1 MNRRWIIPMGLLL
14 ALAALSLVTHEG
26 PPGKGGGPLNPGD
39 VAWMLTAT
47 GLVLLMTPG
56 LSFFYGGM
64 VSPKSVISTMLQSF
78 VALGVISLLWVA
90 VGFSLAFGDDLG
102 GFIGNPFTFAMF
114 RGVGTGTN
122 AALAPTIPLLLFA
135 MFQLKFAVIT
145 PALVSGSFAE
155 RVRFSAYLLFMC
167 LFSLFVYAP
176 LAHWTWHPDGF
187 LHRWGV
193 LDFAGGTVV
202 HMSAGFAALA
212 GAIFLGPRMNQARP
226 GGAQPTSN
234 APYVLLGTGM
244 LWFGW
249 FGFNAGSA
257 LAADAVAAQAFAT
270 TNTASAAAMLA
281 WMFFDGLRGRRP
293 SATGA
298 CIGAVV
304 GLVAITP
311 AAAYVSVP
319 HSILIGVVASLL
331 SNVAVHLK
339 TRSTIDDTLDVFP
352 CHGVGGIVGMILT
365 GVLARDVGL
374 LAGRTATFAHHLAA
388 LVIVSTFSF
397 AVSYMLFWITDMLVS
412 VRVSAEDEIVGL
424 DISQHAERMVL
435 AVVPRPAAAPAASP
449 ASYAATGSTTEPGS
463 AAAPAA
469 AGAGSSRPASS

>member
-1 MNRRWIIPMGLLL
+1 
-14 ALAALSLVTHEG
+14 
-26 PPGKGGGPLNPGD
+26 
-39 VAWMLTAT
+39 
-47 GLVLLMTPG
+47 
-56 LSFFYGGM
+56 
-64 VSPKSVISTMLQSF
+64 
-78 VALGVISLLWVA
+78 
-90 VGFSLAFGDDLG
+90 
-102 GFIGNPFTFAMF
+102 
-114 RGVGTGTN
+114 
-122 AALAPTIPLLLFA
+122 
-135 MFQLKFAVIT
+135 VIT

-167 LFSLFVYAP
+167 LFSIFVYAP
-176 LAHWTWHPDGF
+176 LAHWTWHPQGF

-212 GAIFLGPRMNQARP
+212 GAIYLGPRMGHARH
-226 GGAQPTSN
+226 GGAPPPPN

-257 LAADAVAAQAFAT
+257 LAADAVAAHAFAT

-298 CIGAVV
+298 CVGAVV

-339 TRSTIDDTLDVFP
+339 SRSTIDDTLDVFP
-352 CHGVGGIVGMILT
+352 CHGVGGIAGMILT
-365 GVLARDVGL
+365 GLLARDVGL
-374 LAGRTATFAHHLAA
+374 LAGKTTTFLHHLMA
-388 LVIVSTFSF
+388 LVIVSAFSF
-397 AVSYMLFWITDMLVS
+397 GVSLLLFWITNLFVS

-424 DISQHAERMVL
+424 DISQHAEHL
-435 AVVPRPAAAPAASP
+435 TLVPAPAPSTEPAA
-449 ASYAATGSTTEPGS
+449 GGLRS
-463 AAAPAA
+463 A
-469 AGAGSSRPASS
+469 